1 MTPDISSALSS
12 PARISPSESRTSGDP
27 KTTSNATA
35 IEAGLRD
42 APGSLRGSSGW
53 SSTEPP
59 DGTVHGVPKG
69 GPARHSS
76 SSTTPA
82 SGPAAGTN
90 GDGIADAHA
99 VAGAA
104 DTVAFWEQQAL
115 RLDWAP
121 SATPGGMPWHTA
133 HRKVPADAE
142 AGTGPDITWF
152 EGGRLNVAYNCV
164 DRHVAAGRGDKVAL
178 HFEGEPGDRRSITY
192 AELQREVSKA
202 ANALLALGITK
213 GDRVVIYLPVI
224 PETVIITLAVA
235 RIGAIHSLVFG
246 GFSAEA
252 LRFRVEDTR
261 AKLLVTTDGQ
271 FRRGAA
277 VPVKDNA
284 DAAVAGRNE
293 VEHVLVINR
302 TTPAGE
308 LAAVPMTEGRDVWW
322 HDAVEPASDV
332 HEAEAFDAETP
343 LFIMYT
349 SGTTGKPKGLVHTS
363 GGYLT
368 QASWS
373 FEHLFSNPDPELRDQ
388 DVHWCT
394 ADLAWVTAHTYE
406 IYGPLSN
413 GATQVIFEGTPNTPH
428 PGRHFEII
436 ERYGVTQYYTA
447 PTLVRSL
454 MGWFPDGVPDSYDL
468 SSIRLLGTVGE
479 AVNPEA
485 WRWLRH
491 NVGRGTVPVV
501 DTWWQ
506 SETGATILSPAPTD
520 TEFKP
525 GCAARP
531 LPGVSTRIVDDAGN
545 TVPPGVQGYIVVD
558 TPGPAIARTV
568 WGNPQRYFDS
578 YWRKYAAQGWF
589 LAGDGAKYDDDGDI
603 WILGRVDDT
612 LNVSGHLLSTIEIES
627 ALVSHPDVVEA
638 GVCPVADPKTG
649 HAVVAFVVLKNSAAV
664 SSAAAHRVNAK
675 RREDVAADLR
685 NHVAKAIGPIAKPR
699 DVVVVPDVPKTRSG
713 KIMRRLLT
721 QLFEGTALGDTTS
734 LQNEPAIA
742 GIQDALR
749 DHAAVTA
756 ATRS

>member
-1 MTPDISSALSS
+1 MGVTLP
-12 PARISPSESRTSGDP
+12 E
-27 KTTSNATA
+27 
-35 IEAGLRD
+35 
-42 APGSLRGSSGW
+42 
-53 SSTEPP
+53 
-59 DGTVHGVPKG
+59 TV
-69 GPARHSS
+69 
-76 SSTTPA
+76 TPA
-82 SGPAAGTN
+82 PLKNAPDT
-90 GDGIADAHA
+90 DAERI
-99 VAGAA
+99 
-104 DTVAFWEQQAL
+104 AFWEEAAL
-115 RLDWAP
+115 RLDWQDP
-121 SATPGGMPWHTA
+121 PGGSSGARKPWRTA
-133 HRKVPADAE
+133 HRLVPADPQ
-142 AGTGPDITWF
+142 AGTGPEISWF
-152 EGGRLNVAYNCV
+152 DGGKLNVAYNCV

-178 HFEGEPGDRRSITY
+178 HFEGEPGDRRTITY
-192 AELQREVSKA
+192 AQLQREVAKA
-202 ANALLALGITK
+202 ANALLDLGIGK

-224 PETVIITLAVA
+224 PETVVITLAVA
-235 RIGAIHSLVFG
+235 RIGAVHSLVFG

-252 LRFRVEDTR
+252 LKFRVEDTG

-271 FRRGAA
+271 FRRGTA
-277 VPVKDNA
+277 VPVKANA
-284 DAAVAGRNE
+284 DAAVAGDNA
-293 VEHVLVINR
+293 VEHVLVVNR
-302 TTPAGE
+302 TTAPE
-308 LAAVPMTEGRDVWW
+308 DLDSVPMAPGRDVWW
-322 HDAVEPASDV
+322 HDAVGRASDV
-332 HEAEAFDAETP
+332 HDAEAFDAETP

-373 FEHLFSNPDPELRDQ
+373 FEHLFSHPDPDLREH

-406 IYGPLSN
+406 LYGPLSN

-436 ERYGVTQYYTA
+436 ERYRVTQYYTA

-454 MGWFPDGVPDSYDL
+454 MGWFPDGVPADYDL

-485 WRWLRH
+485 WRWLRD
-491 NVGRGTVPVV
+491 NVGGGTAPVV

-520 TEFKP
+520 TAFKP

-531 LPGVSTRIVDDAGN
+531 LPGVGARIVDEAGAP
-545 TVPPGVQGYIVVD
+545 VPPGVQGFIVVD
-558 TPGPAIARTV
+558 APGPAIARTV
-568 WGNPQRYFDS
+568 WGNPQRYYDS
-578 YWRKYAAQGWF
+578 YWRQYAEQGWF

-649 HAVVAFVVLKNSAAV
+649 HAIVAFVVPTRPLPSQARAGNPAGVGPNSFA
-664 SSAAAHRVNAK
+664 
-675 RREDVAADLR
+675 EELR

-721 QLFEGTALGDTTS
+721 QLFEGSDLGDTTS
-734 LQNEPAIA
+734 LQNEPSIA
-742 GIQDALR
+742 GIQTVLR
-749 DHAAVTA
+749 ERNT
-756 ATRS
+756 TETPQK